1 MQKRTNTVLEQI
13 TELNV
18 KDMKEKRCQL
28 VEENAII
35 GQKNP
40 KDINVEG
47 DTCYNNPI
55 FNNETTPFQ
64 AGTIA
69 TTTFCEN
76 NTKSKKVIGVNI
88 ASKVCIIGS
97 RLRNKGK
104 NVTCPNHHGKC
115 TANISPDAV
124 IGDEEKWSASVA
136 QQIQSEVKIVGYTGD
151 GDAKSHQGVSR
162 VTQSKVTHMKDVRH
176 LGNSVRRA
184 VNRANFSAG
193 MFRGT
198 SKCNLRNRLAM
209 SIKQR
214 CTAELTKAHAVYNG
228 NLNAIK
234 KKMPKIIDTI
244 VLCFKGYCGHSC
256 KTNSLVCC
264 GNYRQAKNFM
274 PSNIKLKMTEAD
286 ELSLIQCIGIMLS
299 PNAIENTRFLT
310 STQKCEA
317 VNRAYQAVNPKTISN
332 PRSFSGRIHSQIH
345 NLNNGYTRSIL
356 LKSKFLGASLPS
368 RSKVIRQMLATDK
381 RNRRRR
387 DPEVLAKKKLRRFA
401 SRRQRYELHE
411 KKHYSSGLTDI
422 APSLNWAKQMQDHNY
437 V

>member
-1 MQKRTNTVLEQI
+1 MSNIQKRTNTVLEKRTNTVLEQI
-13 TELNV
+13 TELTV

-104 NVTCPNHHGKC
+104 NVTCPNYHGKC
-115 TANISPDAV
+115 TGNISPDAV
-124 IGDEEKWSASVA
+124 IGDEEKWSAIVA

-151 GDAKSHQGVSR
+151 GDAKNHQGDSR

-193 MFRGT
+193 MFQGA

-214 CTAELTKAHAVYNG
+214 CTAELTKAQAVYNG
-228 NLNAIK
+228 NLNTIK

-264 GNYRQAKNFM
+264 GNYCQAKNFM
-274 PSNIKLKMTEAD
+274 
-286 ELSLIQCIGIMLS
+286 
-299 PNAIENTRFLT
+299 T

-317 VNRAYQAVNPKTISN
+317 VNRAYQAVNLKMISN
-332 PRSFSGRIHSQIH
+332 PRCFPGRIHSQIH

-356 LKSKFLGASLPS
+356 LKSKFLGASFPS
-368 RSKVIRQMLATDK
+368 RSKVICQMLATDK
-381 RNRRRR
+381 RNRRR

-422 APSLNWAKQMQDHNY
+422 APSLKWAKQMQDHNY